1 MQNLKRILFIFAI
14 FLCIFT
20 IILSDNADA
29 AGSFKS
35 GITFRNKKIKPLPKT
50 SKTNKVALTPP
61 LSKRTYKKISTAA
74 GKAIKS
80 DNVVGNESLLPTL
93 NIHADDMPLWQCLEK
108 LSRLTR
114 YYIRTRNVRLAK
126 KVSINETGNLAAIL
140 DALFPDYKVYVYPE
154 KKEIKVVNNEYNK

>member
-35 GITFRNKKIKPLPKT
+35 TSSARAIKNQSRPPKT
-50 SKTNKVALTPP
+50 NRVALTPP
-61 LSKRTYKKISTAA
+61 SKRTYKKNAPAA